1 MGCRTP
7 TRKSAKLWA
16 LARRQHWVVT
26 RPQLLELGYGRE
38 AINHRIRAGRL
49 HPIHR
54 GVYAVARPDLTQYG
68 RWMAAALAC
77 GPDAAVSHFD
87 AAGLWQLLPVREG
100 AVHVSVPRGTTLPRP
115 GPQGPPPAAIERA
128 RHRHHPV
135 NTPPCPLIEQTP
147 P

>member
-77 GPDAAVSHFD
+77 GPDTAVSHFD
-87 AAGLWQLLPVREG
+87 AAGLWQLLLVREG
-100 AVHVSVPRGTTLPRP
+100 AVHVSVPRGTTLRRPGLEVHHRAAFERTVHRDIPVTICPRP
-115 GPQGPPPAAIERA
+115 SWPGIS
-128 RHRHHPV
+128 
-135 NTPPCPLIEQTP
+135 
-147 P
+147 